1 MQRISVRNLQ
11 PGMVVGR
18 NVYDASGKLLLASGF
33 SLNQQ
38 FIHGL
43 AQLGINSI
51 YVENN
56 LLDEELVVDVLR
68 EETRVMAIKSVKE
81 CFANYGLMKKK
92 VDVDKIK
99 IAASH
104 IVDEIILNPTAMV
117 QLTDIRTHDD
127 YTFAHSVN
135 MCSLTVLLAASIGY
149 NQAQLKD
156 LALGS
161 LLHDI
166 GKVEISNDILNKPMQ
181 LDDSEWRI
189 MHHHPMAGFQIL
201 KKQGNIP
208 APAMIVCYAHHER
221 YDGAGYPRGV
231 AGEEIHEYARLA
243 AIADVFDAVTADRP
257 YRPALML
264 HEAYDLLMASSGTH
278 FDPRLLA
285 KFLQSIAVY
294 PVGSVVELSN
304 GATAVV
310 KAVHSGIAWRPT
322 VQLLADASMSTAVRG
337 EAIDLRETLSITV
350 RKVFREQEVLGLM
363 KQLNLPW

>member
-1 MQRISVRNLQ
+1 MQRVSVNNLQ

-18 NVYDASGKLLLASGF
+18 SIYDASGMLLLASGF

-38 FIHGL
+38 FIQGL
-43 AQLGINSI
+43 IQLGINSVYI
-51 YVENN
+51 ENK
-56 LLDEELVVDVLR
+56 LLEEEQVTDVLR

-81 CFANYGLMKKK
+81 CFTHYGLMKKPIN
-92 VDVDKIK
+92 VEKIK
-99 IAASH
+99 VAANQ
-104 IVDEIILNPTAMV
+104 IVDEIILNPTAMI

-135 MCSLTVLLAASIGY
+135 VCSLAVLLAASIGY
-149 NQAQLKD
+149 SQHHLKD

-166 GKVEISNDILNKPMQ
+166 GKVEISNDILNKPAQ
-181 LDDSEWRI
+181 LDACEWRI

-201 KKQGNIP
+201 KKQGNVP
-208 APAMIVCYAHHER
+208 APSMIICYAHHEW
-221 YDGAGYPRGV
+221 YDGTGYPRGI
-231 AGEEIHEYARLA
+231 AGDEIHEYARLV

-257 YRPALML
+257 YRPALMA

-278 FDPRLLA
+278 FDQRLLA

-294 PVGSVVELSN
+294 PVGSVVELSD
-304 GATAVV
+304 GRIAVV
-310 KAVHSGIAWRPT
+310 KAVHPGIAWRPT
-322 VQLLADASMSTAVRG
+322 VQILADALMSTIEKG
-337 EAIDLRETLSITV
+337 EEIDLREALSITV
-350 RKVFREQEVLGLM
+350 RKVFREQEVLALM